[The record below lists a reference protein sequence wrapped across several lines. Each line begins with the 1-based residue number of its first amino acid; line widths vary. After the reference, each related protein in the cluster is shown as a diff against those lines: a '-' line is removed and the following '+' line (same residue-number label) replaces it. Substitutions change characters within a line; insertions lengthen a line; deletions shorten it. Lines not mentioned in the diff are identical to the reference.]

1 MKVNQFD
8 RARCVNPLSSL
19 FLNIWNRPYFSK
31 KTEDFSPNISQ
42 LRTAKVEQR
51 IPSHTSTHQ
60 INTPASLGHITW
72 PKASLRHKTYINN
85 KVMVFSSD
93 VFVQVMHLAKWWF
106 QPSEDCIPG
115 FRLSSPF
122 SSKLLRSFLSQQWG
136 GILINTTNPGSGRFL
151 LHYLLLENSILDTP
165 I

>member
-1 MKVNQFD
+1 MEVLKIKFITTVLCSPVWAVKSQTVLKSELEGVW
-8 RARCVNPLSSL
+8 RLTSSTAPGASIPFHL
-19 FLNIWNRPYFSK
+19 YFSTFEIDLIFQK

-85 KVMVFSSD
+85 KVMVFFKWCIRPSD
-93 VFVQVMHLAKWWF
+93 AFGQVMVSAKWGLYSRV
-106 QPSEDCIPG
+106 QI
-115 FRLSSPF
+115 
-122 SSKLLRSFLSQQWG
+122 
-136 GILINTTNPGSGRFL
+136 I
-151 LHYLLLENSILDTP
+151 
-165 I
+165 

>member
-1 MKVNQFD
+1 MRQSPFIFISQHLK
-8 RARCVNPLSSL
+8 STL
-19 FLNIWNRPYFSK
+19 FFKK